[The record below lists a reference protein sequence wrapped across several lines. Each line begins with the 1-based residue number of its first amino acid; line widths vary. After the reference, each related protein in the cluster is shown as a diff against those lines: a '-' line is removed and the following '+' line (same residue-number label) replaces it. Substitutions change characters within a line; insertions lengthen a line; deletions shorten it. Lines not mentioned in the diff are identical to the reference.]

1 MRGAVGNAL
10 LRDSLAAGR
19 ADAIAG
25 PGRPCSAPRWSPS
38 ARARVVSEE
47 QPPDRFARS
56 RSRWWV
62 SSARAAHRSSAR
74 GSFVLRLLRAMHP
87 LSRLRR
93 CIAPATPLPA
103 GLGRLWT
110 TGSHCDWSL
119 RVRNG
124 RRGERERGAPSGE
137 LSRTA
142 LRLLHSSASWLRARP
157 LPRRHS
163 CRPVATPSGPT
174 LSDWLPP

>member
-74 GSFVLRLLRAMHP
+74 GSFVSAPSLTLCLGSAGASLLAPRCQLVSADSGRP
-87 LSRLRR
+87 AAIVAGRSVCETAGVASVSVALRR
-93 CIAPATPLPA
+93 ASSA
-103 GLGRLWT
+103 G
-110 TGSHCDWSL
+110 
-119 RVRNG
+119 
-124 RRGERERGAPSGE
+124 A
-137 LSRTA
+137 A
-142 LRLLHSSASWLRARP
+142 LQLLHSSGASSVHARP

-163 CRPVATPSGPT
+163 CHPWPAG
-174 LSDWLPP
+174 LGQL

>member
-1 MRGAVGNAL
+1 MVGEL
-10 LRDSLAAGR
+10 SQG
-19 ADAIAG
+19 
-25 PGRPCSAPRWSPS
+25 SAP
-38 ARARVVSEE
+38 E
-47 QPPDRFARS
+47 QRS
-56 RSRWWV
+56 G
-62 SSARAAHRSSAR
+62 AA
-74 GSFVLRLLRAMHP
+74 SFVLWSFVHP

-142 LRLLHSSASWLRARP
+142 LRLLHGQQRLMAPCTATASAP
-157 LPRRHS
+157 Q
-163 CRPVATPSGPT
+163 
-174 LSDWLPP
+174 LPPHGHPVWADSERLAAAVM

>member
-1 MRGAVGNAL
+1 MVGEL
-10 LRDSLAAGR
+10 SQG
-19 ADAIAG
+19 
-25 PGRPCSAPRWSPS
+25 SAP
-38 ARARVVSEE
+38 E
-47 QPPDRFARS
+47 QRS
-56 RSRWWV
+56 G
-62 SSARAAHRSSAR
+62 AA
-74 GSFVLRLLRAMHP
+74 SFVLWSFVHP

-110 TGSHCDWSL
+110 TGSHCGWSL
-119 RVRNG
+119 SVRNG

-163 CRPVATPSGPT
+163 CRPVATPSAPT
-174 LSDWLPP
+174 LSDWLLP

>member
-25 PGRPCSAPRWSPS
+25 PGRPCSAPRWSPR

-74 GSFVLRLLRAMHP
+74 GSFVRCTLCLGSADASLLPPRCQPVSADSGRP
-87 LSRLRR
+87 AAIVVGRSVCETAGVASVSVALRR
-93 CIAPATPLPA
+93 VSSAGQRSGCSTAAPHGSVHGHCLGATAAAPWPPR
-103 GLGRLWT
+103 LGRL
-110 TGSHCDWSL
+110 
-119 RVRNG
+119 
-124 RRGERERGAPSGE
+124 
-137 LSRTA
+137 
-142 LRLLHSSASWLRARP
+142 
-157 LPRRHS
+157 
-163 CRPVATPSGPT
+163 
-174 LSDWLPP
+174 